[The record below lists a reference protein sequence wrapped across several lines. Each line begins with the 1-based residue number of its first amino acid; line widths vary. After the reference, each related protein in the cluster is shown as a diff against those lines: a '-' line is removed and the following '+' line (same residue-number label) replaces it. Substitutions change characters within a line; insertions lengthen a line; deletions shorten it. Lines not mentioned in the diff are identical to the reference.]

1 MWAVAKALQI
11 PLDSKIKDLTKLP
24 YTISFVIRKRIQ
36 LDSFNELPK
45 EKQPPEHMVWYGTP
59 EELNDW
65 IERVV
70 IKNEPAMTTLIISD
84 EDIER

>member
-1 MWAVAKALQI
+1 
-11 PLDSKIKDLTKLP
+11 
-24 YTISFVIRKRIQ
+24 
-36 LDSFNELPK
+36 
-45 EKQPPEHMVWYGTP
+45 MVWYGTP